1 MFEKFYLISLIF
13 TTFMFTFSWCEWALI
28 IPNACF
34 IEYDVCADQPGFCK
48 NSGSCERQWTTAR
61 CHCAAGYYGDQC
73 GKIILLSLI
82 RTGIFH
88 SQIKRVKPF
97 YRKNINHLKYPIF
110 VLISEYIFTEHKKC
124 KLWCWTW
131 YPQYMECCSVHR
143 LRAMQAMVLSQ
154 SWLCRVCVVEGRVCV
169 QGVHLH
175 Q

>member
-124 KLWCWTW
+124 KL
-131 YPQYMECCSVHR
+131 
-143 LRAMQAMVLSQ
+143 
-154 SWLCRVCVVEGRVCV
+154 
-169 QGVHLH
+169 
-175 Q
+175 